1 MHHYL
6 NKYVSS
12 DEIVIV
18 DSFPMPLGHI
28 IRDHRASVSQED
40 ADTSYNASKKL
51 LENFGTLIKSSLESS
66 F

>member
-1 MHHYL
+1 MRHYL

-18 DSFPMPLGHI
+18 DSFPIPLGHI
-28 IRDHRASVSQED
+28 IRDHRASIFQEED
-40 ADTSYNASKKL
+40 ISYNASKKL
-51 LENFGTLIKSSLESS
+51 LENFETLIKSNLESS